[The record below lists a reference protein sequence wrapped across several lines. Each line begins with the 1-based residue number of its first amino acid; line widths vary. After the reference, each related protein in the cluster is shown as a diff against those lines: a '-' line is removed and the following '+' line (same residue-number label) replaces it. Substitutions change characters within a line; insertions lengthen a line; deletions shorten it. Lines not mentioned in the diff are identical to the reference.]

1 MISTKQVADAVGVSA
16 QRILQMARARGIE
29 PAARIGQGYAWNAA
43 DLPRFERRP
52 AGRPRS
58 HT

>member
-1 MISTKQVADAVGVSA
+1 MMSTKQVADAVGVSA

-29 PAARIGQGYAWNAA
+29 PAARIGPAYVWHEA
-43 DLPRFERRP
+43 DLPRFDRRR

-58 HT
+58 HG